1 MDTRER
7 VSHIKLIVFDID
19 GVMTD
24 GGLHYT
30 DDGRELKTF
39 NVQDGLGLKLLQ
51 RAGLEL
57 AIVTGRTSGVV
68 TGRASDLGIAHV
80 FQGVTDK
87 RAVVGE
93 LLERLGLRWAE
104 CAFMGDDLI
113 DLPVMVQC
121 GLAIAPAKLNKAATA
136 KVGAS
141 LVARK
146 LMRELKSKPGMPVW
160 REDENGRGVSLMITR
175 AGRDV
180 VGIVEDDD
188 NQMGHTISTKKQKPA
203 APVYPEADAEPQ
215 AVAEPVATTPK
226 PTRKTRA
233 RKA

>member
-7 VSHIKLIVFDID
+7 VSHIKLIAFDID

-68 TGRASDLGIAHV
+68 TGRAADLGIAHV
-80 FQGVTDK
+80 FQGVADK

-93 LLERLGLRWAE
+93 LLE
-104 CAFMGDDLI
+104 
-113 DLPVMVQC
+113 
-121 GLAIAPAKLNKAATA
+121 KL
-136 KVGAS
+136 
-141 LVARK
+141 
-146 LMRELKSKPGMPVW
+146 
-160 REDENGRGVSLMITR
+160 ITR
-175 AGRDV
+175 TGDPGRV
-180 VGIVEDDD
+180 QP
-188 NQMGHTISTKKQKPA
+188 NSSRSCTSLRSTKP
-203 APVYPEADAEPQ
+203 PNRVGCLVSMESSI
-215 AVAEPVATTPK
+215 
-226 PTRKTRA
+226 RRS
-233 RKA
+233 